1 MGDPDPKA
9 SESLSARVHA
19 CWINPATEVS
29 LPAAA
34 AAPAATTNR

>member
-19 CWINPATEVS
+19 CWVNPATEVN